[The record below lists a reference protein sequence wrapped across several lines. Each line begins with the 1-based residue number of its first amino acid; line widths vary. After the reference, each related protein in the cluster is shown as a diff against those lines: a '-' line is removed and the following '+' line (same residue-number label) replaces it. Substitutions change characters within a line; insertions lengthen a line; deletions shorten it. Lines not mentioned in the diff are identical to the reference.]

1 MSKFKSLNDI
11 TIEEWNSIRPTD
23 TKPDKTNK
31 VLNFPPKIRNEERD
45 AQHKS
50 KGKRTI

>member
-11 TIEEWNSIRPTD
+11 TIEEWNSIRPD
-23 TKPDKTNK
+23 ETKSSNADK
-31 VLNFPPKIRNEERD
+31 VLEFPTKLRNEERD
-45 AQHKS
+45 AKHKS